1 MVRII
6 IICGQTRIMTRPLP
20 RLIPGER
27 SSGGRREASWGFG
40 HFREKVAS
48 SGSPSAAEPALSDQV
63 RSALPTSFEA
73 VGEALSA
80 GRTATDACEV
90 VGRLLGSQGV
100 SLEETLADLRTT
112 YAVVLATEP
121 AFTDACA
128 VALGWSEA
136 TLAYL
141 HQLSCADPL
150 TGLASMAHLRGRLT
164 ELYRGDPRGP
174 ALRDRHALVVI
185 EASAPRLIGLA
196 DEVFGLDLRMSRVGE
211 AARSVFAGGETICRI
226 GPRRIVVLAARD
238 EALGRR
244 TSLMRSLLE
253 VGDKTDGGVRIWT
266 ERLPVAAESVVPLLD
281 ELSRDQ
287 AN

>member
-1 MVRII
+1 MGFWAFRDKVV
-6 IICGQTRIMTRPLP
+6 
-20 RLIPGER
+20 PGP
-27 SSGGRREASWGFG
+27 SSASDHPELF
-40 HFREKVAS
+40 E
-48 SGSPSAAEPALSDQV
+48 QV
-63 RSALPTSFEA
+63 RGDVPARFEA
-73 VGEALSA
+73 VGEALIA

-90 VGRLLGSQGV
+90 VGRLQGSQGV

-112 YAVVLATEP
+112 YELVLGTEP

-164 ELYRGDPRGP
+164 ELYRGDTRGP
-174 ALRDRHALVVI
+174 APLRERYALVVV
-185 EASAPRLIGLA
+185 EAAAPRFAGIA
-196 DEVFGLDLRMSRVGE
+196 DEVFGLDLRMSRIGE
-211 AARSVFAGGETICRI
+211 SARSVFAADETVCRI

-238 EALGRR
+238 QGLPRR
-244 TSLMRSLLE
+244 MSVLRSLLE
-253 VGDKTDGGVRIWT
+253 VGERAHGGVRIWG
-266 ERLPVAAESVVPLLD
+266 ESLPLAADQASSLLD

-287 AN
+287 ASG

>member
-1 MVRII
+1 M
-6 IICGQTRIMTRPLP
+6 
-20 RLIPGER
+20 
-27 SSGGRREASWGFG
+27 GFWA
-40 HFREKVAS
+40 FREKVTPEP
-48 SGSPSAAEPALSDQV
+48 PSEPGRALFEEV
-63 RSALPTSFEA
+63 RRHLPERFEA
-73 VGEALSA
+73 VGEALVA
-80 GRTATDACEV
+80 GRVATDACEV

-112 YAVVLATEP
+112 YELVVGTEP

-136 TLAYL
+136 TLMYL

-164 ELYRGDPRGP
+164 ELYRGSTRGP
-174 ALRDRHALVVI
+174 ALRDRFALVVV
-185 EASAPRLIGLA
+185 EAAPPRPTGLA

-211 AARSVFAGGETICRI
+211 SARSVFAGGETVCRV

-238 EALGRR
+238 ASLGRR
-244 TSLMRSLLE
+244 TSLLRSLLA
-253 VGDKTDGGVRIWT
+253 VGERAHGSIRIWT
-266 ERLPVAAESVVPLLD
+266 ESLPLVADQASSLLD

-287 AN
+287 AY